1 MHLLFGIRNIFLL
14 LHKIQTKWIE
24 EMSNNMRM
32 ATVASGSSGNCIYV
46 GSDETHI
53 LIDAGISKKRT
64 EVGLRN
70 NEIDLK
76 DISGIM
82 ITHEHI
88 DHINGLGVIS
98 RKYEIPIYATA
109 DTLKQIENNKKIGEI
124 PSGLY
129 REIKPDVNYRIGDL
143 EVCPFHISHDAAD
156 PVGYRINC
164 EDKSVAVATDMGK
177 YDDYIISKLQGLD
190 AIVIEANHDVNML
203 LAGSY
208 PYHLKQ
214 RILGDRGH
222 LSNEASGR
230 LINDILNDKIKKIF
244 LGHLSKENNFAELAY
259 ETVRS
264 EIIMSDNEYKA
275 DDFDIQ
281 VAGRDVN
288 SDLVF
293 V

>member
-1 MHLLFGIRNIFLL
+1 
-14 LHKIQTKWIE
+14 
-24 EMSNNMRM
+24 MSNNIRM

-46 GSDETHI
+46 GSDNTHI
-53 LIDAGISKKRT
+53 LIDAGVSKKRT
-64 EVGLRN
+64 ETGLN
-70 NEIDLK
+70 NNDIDIR

-88 DHINGLGVIS
+88 DHINGLGVIT

-109 DTLKQIENNKKIGEI
+109 QTLDEIEKNKKIGEI
-124 PSGLY
+124 PHGLY
-129 REIKPDVNYRIGDL
+129 REITPDCHFNVGDL
-143 EVCPFHISHDAAD
+143 EVCPFSISHDAVN

-164 EDKSVAVATDMGK
+164 DSKSVAVATDMGK
-177 YDDYIISKLQGLD
+177 YDDYIVSNLTGLD
-190 AIVIEANHDVNML
+190 ALVIEANHDVNML

-222 LSNEASGR
+222 LSNESSGR
-230 LINDILNDKIKKIF
+230 LINDILNDKIKKII
-244 LGHLSKENNFAELAY
+244 LGHLSKENNFEDLSY
-259 ETVRS
+259 QTVRS
-264 EIIMSDNEYKA
+264 EIIMSENDYKA

-281 VAGRDVN
+281 VARRDVN
-288 SDLVF
+288 SELVL

>member
-1 MHLLFGIRNIFLL
+1 
-14 LHKIQTKWIE
+14 
-24 EMSNNMRM
+24 MRM

-46 GSDETHI
+46 GSNQTHI

-64 EVGLRN
+64 EMGLHN
-70 NEIDLK
+70 NDIDLK

-88 DHINGLGVIS
+88 DHIGGLGVIS
-98 RKYEIPIYATA
+98 RKYEIPIYATKK
-109 DTLKQIENNKKIGEI
+109 TLEQIEKNKTIGAI
-124 PSGLY
+124 PTGLY
-129 REIKPDVNYRIGDL
+129 REIRPDENYNIGDL
-143 EVCPFHISHDAAD
+143 EICPFHISHDAAD
-156 PVGYRINC
+156 PVGYRVNC
-164 EDKSVAVATDMGK
+164 SDKSVAVATDMGK
-177 YDDYIISKLQGLD
+177 YDDYIISKLQDLD

-203 LAGSY
+203 LAGNY
-208 PYHLKQ
+208 PYQLKQ

-230 LINDILNDKIKKIF
+230 LINDILNDKIKRII
-244 LGHLSKENNFAELAY
+244 LGHLSKENNFEELAY

-264 EIIMSDNEYKA
+264 EILMSDNEYRP

-281 VAGRDVN
+281 VAKRDVN
-288 SDLVF
+288 SDLVL